1 MITVEE
7 FQGEERVISYQN
19 CLSRLV
25 FESQY
30 DRDKVMCKEKVAVP
44 EGAKP
49 IYPNFCKGASRC
61 ARLTTGPLLRRF
73 KNISVEETADYN
85 DWSLTNLG

>member
-1 MITVEE
+1 MKIVYRDWSLRANMIGT
-7 FQGEERVISYQN
+7 
-19 CLSRLV
+19 
-25 FESQY
+25 
-30 DRDKVMCKEKVAVP
+30 VMCKEKVAVP